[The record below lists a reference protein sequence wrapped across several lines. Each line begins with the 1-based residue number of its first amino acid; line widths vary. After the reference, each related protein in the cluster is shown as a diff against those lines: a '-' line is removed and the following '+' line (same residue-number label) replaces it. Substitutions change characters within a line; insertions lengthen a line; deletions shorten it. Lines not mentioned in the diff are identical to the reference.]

1 MSNQEEIINKVAQSG
16 LISFDLSEL
25 RPKGKRMGIDL
36 KDFLFE
42 GLLLKEKDFRER
54 VKTLDVEPFR
64 DAFVY
69 IFCSTEAI
77 VPLWAYFLMTSR
89 LHSSAKKVVY
99 GSLYDLEN
107 FLIQDAISNFDFSE
121 FQNKKVL
128 VKGCS
133 DVDIPT
139 NAYVYLVQR
148 LKPVVKSL
156 FFGEACSSVP
166 IFKNN

>member
-77 VPLWAYFLMTSR
+77 VPLWAYFLLTSR
-89 LHSSAKKVVY
+89 LHSSAKKVVSLLLSVTRTSMSGVLM
-99 GSLYDLEN
+99 GSVMVP
-107 FLIQDAISNFDFSE
+107 LIDWART
-121 FQNKKVL
+121 L
-128 VKGCS
+128 PAGL
-133 DVDIPT
+133 T
-139 NAYVYLVQR
+139 T
-148 LKPVVKSL
+148 
-156 FFGEACSSVP
+156 
-166 IFKNN
+166 